1 MNLTSDRVRARSYP
15 GSRRRQAK
23 PGVAPIGLEHARD
36 RLGWLSRR
44 ALLARETYAV
54 NAQMNAGE
62 AHENQPGILPVDRW
76 CGPAPGRS
84 ELARDWRG
92 ASMNLT
98 SDRVR
103 ARSYVR
109 NRRRQAKL
117 GVAPVGLEHARDW
130 RGASTNLASDRVR
143 ARSYIGAIAVR
154 QNLVSCLSGVS
165 LLAINLAGYRNE
177 PYSRVRF
184 TP

>member
-1 MNLTSDRVRARSYP
+1 
-15 GSRRRQAK
+15 
-23 PGVAPIGLEHARD
+23 
-36 RLGWLSRR
+36 
-44 ALLARETYAV
+44 
-54 NAQMNAGE
+54 
-62 AHENQPGILPVDRW
+62 
-76 CGPAPGRS
+76 
-84 ELARDWRG
+84 
-92 ASMNLT
+92 MNLT